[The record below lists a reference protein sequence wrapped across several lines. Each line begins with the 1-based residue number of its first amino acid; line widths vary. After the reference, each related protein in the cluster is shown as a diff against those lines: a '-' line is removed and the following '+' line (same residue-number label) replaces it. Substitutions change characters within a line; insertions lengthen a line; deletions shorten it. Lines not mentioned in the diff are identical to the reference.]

1 MNSRTSELMLPW
13 TEISVL

>member
-13 TEISVL
+13 TEISVS